1 MAKAT
6 SANEVLHN
14 TTKDHNW
21 THSPEDL
28 TSTGGIQRA
37 IKAQW
42 HALQAL
48 ADYIDG
54 VATGETDDEG
64 KPIKASDS
72 SDDKSPPVSPPAA
85 QPVPASP
92 APVA

>member
-64 KPIKASDS
+64 KPIKADS
-72 SDDKSPPVSPPAA
+72 SDDKSPAVLPPAD
-85 QPVPASP
+85 PVYPVAP

>member
-6 SANEVLHN
+6 SANDVLHN
-14 TTKDHNW
+14 TAKDHNW

-37 IKAQW
+37 ITAQW

-64 KPIKASDS
+64 RPIKIDS
-72 SDDKSPPVSPPAA
+72 SDGKSPPVSPP
-85 QPVPASP
+85 V
-92 APVA
+92 APVDPAVAAPAA